1 MVKLRVITLMKGIL
15 RMTNDKGLLIVL
27 SGPSG
32 VGKGT
37 VRKALFDDE
46 ETNFKYSISMTTR
59 DKREGE
65 VDGVDYFFKTHEE
78 FEELIEQGKF
88 IEYAKYVGN
97 YYGTPVDF
105 VHETMEKG
113 HDVFLEIEV
122 EGAKQVRDKFPEA
135 LFIFLAP
142 PSIDHLES
150 RLVGRGTD
158 SKEIIEHRISEAK
171 KELNLMNLYDFVVI
185 NDSIEEA
192 KRKIRCIVEANHL
205 RRSRVERNLRKLLL
219 EAEE

>member
-1 MVKLRVITLMKGIL
+1 MVS
-15 RMTNDKGLLIVL
+15 DKGLLIVL

-37 VRKALFDDE
+37 VRKAIFDHP

-65 VDGVDYFFKTHEE
+65 VDGVDYFFKSKEE
-78 FEELIEQGKF
+78 FETLIEQDKF

-97 YYGTPVDF
+97 YYGTPVDY
-105 VHETMEKG
+105 VKDTIAEG

-122 EGAKQVRDKFPEA
+122 EGAKQVREKFPDA

-142 PSIDHLES
+142 PTLAQLEE
-150 RLVGRGTD
+150 RLIGRGTD
-158 SKEIIEHRISEAK
+158 SKEVIDYRISEAK
-171 KELNLMNLYDFVVI
+171 RELNMMNLYDYVVI
-185 NDSIEEA
+185 NDDVETARE
-192 KRKIRCIVEANHL
+192 RVQCIVEASHL
-205 RRSRVERNLRKLLL
+205 ERSRVENKLRNLLL
-219 EAEE
+219 EANN